1 MNDLQTVRAALTPD
15 EPSQD
20 VVDRSRHKLQ
30 NRMLGGP
37 APRRRTGWLAAGTG
51 LIGASAAVVAILA
64 TQTTPVDSPQA
75 TETTQAT
82 KTVSGQEILLAA
94 ADRAQLSPEGTGTYW
109 HTTVEGSDDRFEYW
123 TKADGQTWFRGAK
136 TNGAVT
142 PLGTHRSK
150 PFSLVGIDLTFDEL
164 RALPKDP
171 DALKTWIAEALK
183 RSDAKTS
190 AGRFTESDRKR
201 AGFQSLISLV
211 SALPAA
217 PEVRAAAFRA
227 IASYPG
233 VKNLGAVPG
242 GQGLELPE
250 GQRLVVDPATG
261 RVNRTSI
268 YVTMDGAL
276 YSVADGRGAKID
288 AEWVGTL
295 PA

>member
-30 NRMLGGP
+30 NRMRGGS
-37 APRRRTGWLAAGTG
+37 APGKRIGWLVAGTG
-51 LIGASAAVVAILA
+51 FVAAAAAAVVAISA
-64 TQTTPVDSPQA
+64 TQATPVDSPQA
-75 TETTQAT
+75 TQET
-82 KTVSGQEILLAA
+82 KTVTGQEILLAA
-94 ADRAQLSPEGTGTYW
+94 ADGAQRSPEGTGTYW
-109 HTTVEGSDDRFEYW
+109 HLTVDGSGDRFEYW
-123 TKADGQTWFRGAK
+123 VKPDGQTWFRGAK
-136 TNGAVT
+136 TNGAVMSM
-142 PLGTHRSK
+142 GVHRSK
-150 PFSLVGIDLTFDEL
+150 PFSLVAVDLTLAEL

-171 DALKTWIAEALK
+171 DALKAWIAEALK

-190 AGRFTESDRKR
+190 AGKLTESDRKR
-201 AGFQSLISLV
+201 AEFQSLISLV
-211 SALPAA
+211 SALPAP

-233 VKNLGAVPG
+233 VKSLGEVPG

-250 GQRLVVDPATG
+250 GQRLVIDPATG
-261 RVNRTSI
+261 RVNRTSV

-276 YSVADGRGAKID
+276 YSVADPGGVKID
-288 AEWVGTL
+288 AGWVNTL